1 MNIVLG
7 QWIATLD
14 NQQIDICAETSMEA
28 LMWAQGGSIWAR
40 AGITLLARPMVMTT
54 ISLAGSTSAT
64 CSHARSR
71 PSLFG
76 RRAAG

>member
-28 LMWAQGGSIWAR
+28 LMWAQGWVDMGEGRYHTLGTPYGDDDDLPGWLDER
-40 AGITLLARPMVMTT
+40 HLLARTV
-54 ISLAGSTSAT
+54 AT
-64 CSHARSR
+64 
-71 PSLFG
+71 
-76 RRAAG
+76 